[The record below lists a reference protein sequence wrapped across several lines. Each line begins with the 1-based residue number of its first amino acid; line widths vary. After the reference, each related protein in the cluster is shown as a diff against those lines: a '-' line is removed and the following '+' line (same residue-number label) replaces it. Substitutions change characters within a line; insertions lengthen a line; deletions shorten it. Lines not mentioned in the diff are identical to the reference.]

1 MSARNERQRAFRKLV
16 TLLKPGGFIA
26 LSFRSPD
33 PNPSRGMFRASTE
46 EIERLARTHGAVVE
60 RSLTEDDRL
69 GRSGVQWSR
78 FIIRLP
84 DDGTGALPLL
94 RHIILHDAKSSTYK
108 LALLRSLV
116 RIADSALGTARE
128 VDDET
133 VAVPLGLVALYW
145 IRQFKA
151 LVNADLPQMPN
162 NRGPAGLSF
171 AKEGFQKLQVSPLDL
186 RVAARFARQNALN
199 LHQALRESCETITTM
214 PVYYTKFPGG
224 GQVFRVEKKGTG
236 RRLPEIVVET
246 DYLSSFGFLHLPKYL
261 WLAFVRYSS
270 WIEPALIAE
279 WIRLM
284 KGYAETQERKL
295 SEVVLAHAVAW
306 ADPKRDVERAKRIA
320 LDLLQRGNIIC
331 VWSNRRLSLETLDI
345 DHCFPWSAWPCG
357 DLWNLMPAHREINSK
372 KSDRLPSADT
382 LKQAHDR
389 ILSWWA
395 AGYSPKENEA
405 SADRFFSEAKA
416 SLPFIHEIHIPSFDD
431 VFTGLEFQR
440 LRLKHDQQIPEWSA
454 R

>member
-1 MSARNERQRAFRKLV
+1 VRPNDRQRAFRKLV
-16 TLLKPGGFIA
+16 TLLKPCGFIA
-26 LSFRSPD
+26 LTFRSPD
-33 PNPSRGMFRASTE
+33 PDPSRGMFPASTE

-145 IRQFKA
+145 IRQFKP

-171 AKEGFQKLQVSPLDL
+171 AKEGFQNLQVSPLDL

-199 LHQALRESCETITTM
+199 LTRRSASRVKRSPRCQSITRSFQAVARCLESRRREQAEDCQ
-214 PVYYTKFPGG
+214 K
-224 GQVFRVEKKGTG
+224 
-236 RRLPEIVVET
+236 
-246 DYLSSFGFLHLPKYL
+246 
-261 WLAFVRYSS
+261 SS
-270 WIEPALIAE
+270 WRLTISPASDFSAS
-279 WIRLM
+279 
-284 KGYAETQERKL
+284 Q
-295 SEVVLAHAVAW
+295 
-306 ADPKRDVERAKRIA
+306 
-320 LDLLQRGNIIC
+320 NISG
-331 VWSNRRLSLETLDI
+331 WRLSGIRPGSYLL
-345 DHCFPWSAWPCG
+345 
-357 DLWNLMPAHREINSK
+357 
-372 KSDRLPSADT
+372 
-382 LKQAHDR
+382 
-389 ILSWWA
+389 
-395 AGYSPKENEA
+395 
-405 SADRFFSEAKA
+405 
-416 SLPFIHEIHIPSFDD
+416 
-431 VFTGLEFQR
+431 
-440 LRLKHDQQIPEWSA
+440 
-454 R
+454 